1 MVWRPMTQPMEALVR
16 MVSPS
21 PAVDED
27 KVSQGGEKGNRAY
40 PGDPS
45 VETRQA

>member
-1 MVWRPMTQPMEALVR
+1 MAQLMEALVR

-21 PAVDED
+21 LAVDED
-27 KVSQGGEKGNRAY
+27 KVSQGGEKGNRTY

-45 VETRQA
+45 VETGKPS